1 MKLFSTRLLHLPDSF
16 GQLGK
21 LKELTIYEC
30 YDLFELPASFT
41 NLSSLET
48 LLIYGGSSL
57 IDLPLGFENLSKLRR
72 LELLNCAMPY
82 LPDRF
87 GELLSLEILILQ
99 TTDTYKRIGV
109 NFEPASRP
117 AHLGYES
124 EGEEFEL
131 DGSCSLRAFP
141 GTFSLLTRLEQLII
155 DGCEMLEELP
165 SGMGNL
171 RSLKVLK
178 VENCKRLK
186 SAHYLPESFLS
197 LDRLLHLNLYDL
209 RSLTHLIA
217 PPALSQTPDRA
228 EADKKFTPHA
238 PLPVL
243 PRMPGSI
250 GQAGLGRLSSLVHL
264 HIVNTNLPALPE
276 NLGDLKELAVLLLEK
291 CHAITS
297 LPSSMVTLPK
307 LQQINLKTL
316 PLLTHLP
323 ENLGQL
329 KALNELGLDSCKSLE
344 NLPSSFTLLSS
355 LIMLSIINCPKIT
368 CLPDSLSSFTCL
380 SSLKLNRLP
389 KLRFLPSPFSLPSL
403 VQVSLQGCKALRAL
417 PSDLGS
423 LSCLREVDLDV
434 CTQLKE
440 LPGSLVDRVNV
451 IQVKGS
457 WGKSCY

>member
-1 MKLFSTRLLHLPDSF
+1 
-16 GQLGK
+16 
-21 LKELTIYEC
+21 
-30 YDLFELPASFT
+30 
-41 NLSSLET
+41 
-48 LLIYGGSSL
+48 
-57 IDLPLGFENLSKLRR
+57 
-72 LELLNCAMPY
+72 MPY

-186 SAHYLPESFLS
+186 
-197 LDRLLHLNLYDL
+197 
-209 RSLTHLIA
+209 
-217 PPALSQTPDRA
+217 
-228 EADKKFTPHA
+228 
-238 PLPVL
+238 
-243 PRMPGSI
+243 
-250 GQAGLGRLSSLVHL
+250 AGLGRLSSLVHL

-276 NLGDLKELAVLLLEK
+276 NLGDLKELA
-291 CHAITS
+291 
-297 LPSSMVTLPK
+297 
-307 LQQINLKTL
+307 QINLKTL

-329 KALNELGLDSCKSLE
+329 KALNEL
-344 NLPSSFTLLSS
+344 
-355 LIMLSIINCPKIT
+355 
-368 CLPDSLSSFTCL
+368 
-380 SSLKLNRLP
+380 
-389 KLRFLPSPFSLPSL
+389 
-403 VQVSLQGCKALRAL
+403 VSLQGCKALRAL

>member
-1 MKLFSTRLLHLPDSF
+1 MGALTSLIFYGCYFSGLPWDIGQLQNLVTMKLFSTRLLHLPDSF

-186 SAHYLPESFLS
+186 VFP
-197 LDRLLHLNLYDL
+197 
-209 RSLTHLIA
+209 
-217 PPALSQTPDRA
+217 
-228 EADKKFTPHA
+228 
-238 PLPVL
+238 
-243 PRMPGSI
+243 MPGSI

-329 KALNELGLDSCKSLE
+329 KALNEL
-344 NLPSSFTLLSS
+344 
-355 LIMLSIINCPKIT
+355 
-368 CLPDSLSSFTCL
+368 
-380 SSLKLNRLP
+380 
-389 KLRFLPSPFSLPSL
+389 
-403 VQVSLQGCKALRAL
+403 VSLQGCKALRAL